1 MLFRNSIIKPW
12 LPLLLV
18 ITILLLGG
26 CKNKHAEQIQ
36 QEYSQVELNLVDL
49 ESQLYNKR
57 LTNAKIVDIYAQ
69 QLTELK
75 PQFRSV
81 AEAMSKDASEKGS
94 LYKGLLQRLQKV
106 NRKPENKQQ
115 FQVAHQSLVS
125 IDMAADP
132 VVFNDALID
141 LINTMAELSGGQL
154 DTVSIPQGSQAAN
167 VRGEQ
172 ITPGS
177 YLVGNPSYGEYRRD
191 SSGGSFW
198 QWYGQY
204 AFFSRLTG
212 GGMFNHSPIYYDSW
226 NRQPRYSYYN
236 DYGRNSYGSQHDRQ
250 QTTQRNSTMRS
261 KGYEP
266 AKPKKQYGSVQ
277 GRQRVSTYS
286 KQKSAQAN
294 HFSKKYGS
302 NNAGAR
308 HAGKTV
314 AAKRSSSYFSGNRTS
329 SSASKPVAKRS
340 SSFFGSSSARNSSRS
355 SSGSRSFG
363 GK

>member
-1 MLFRNSIIKPW
+1 MLFRNSIIKSW

-26 CKNKHAEQIQ
+26 CKNEHAEQIQ
-36 QEYSQVELNLVDL
+36 KEYAQVEQNLVEL
-49 ESQLYNKR
+49 GSQLTNKQ
-57 LTNAKIVDIYAQ
+57 LTNVKIVDIYAR
-69 QLTELK
+69 QLTQLK
-75 PQFRSV
+75 PEFRSV
-81 AEAMSKDASEKGS
+81 AEAMSKDASERGS
-94 LYKGLLQRLQKV
+94 LYQGLLQRLHKV
-106 NRKPENKQQ
+106 NREPEHKEQ
-115 FQVAHQSLVS
+115 FQSAHRSLVS

-132 VVFNDALID
+132 VVFNDALLD

-154 DTVSIPQGSQAAN
+154 ESVSIPQGSQAAN

-177 YLVGNPSYGEYRRD
+177 YLVGNPSYGAYQRD
-191 SSGGSFW
+191 SSGGSYW

-204 AFFSRLTG
+204 AFFSRLMG
-212 GGMFNHSPIYYDSW
+212 GGMFNRSPIYYDSW
-226 NRQPRYSYYN
+226 NSRPRYSYYN
-236 DYGRNSYGSQHDRQ
+236 DYGRNSYGSHNDRK
-250 QTTQRNSTMRS
+250 QTRQRNNTMRS
-261 KGYEP
+261 KGYAP

-277 GRQRVSTYS
+277 GRQRVSTYNR
-286 KQKSAQAN
+286 QQSAQAKYA
-294 HFSKKYGS
+294 SKKYGS

-308 HAGKTV
+308 HAGKTAV
-314 AAKRSSSYFSGNRTS
+314 AKRSSSYFSGNKTS
-329 SSASKPVAKRS
+329 TRVSKPVAKRS